1 MTPVIIDSEDTD
13 VRVQSAYVSHQ
24 VHGQLLIKIKEH
36 LVDCQ
41 NTLMHDI
48 SKIIIAAHIISGSD
62 HTSIL
67 LH

>member
-1 MTPVIIDSEDTD
+1 MTPVIIYSEDTD

-41 NTLMHDI
+41 NILTNDI
-48 SKIIIAAHIISGSD
+48 IQIIIAAHIISESD
-62 HTSIL
+62 HA
-67 LH
+67 